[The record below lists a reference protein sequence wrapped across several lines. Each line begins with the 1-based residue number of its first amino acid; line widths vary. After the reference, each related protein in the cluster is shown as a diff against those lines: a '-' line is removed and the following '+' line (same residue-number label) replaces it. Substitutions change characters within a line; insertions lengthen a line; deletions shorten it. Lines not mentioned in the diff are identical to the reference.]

1 MFAPRMYLLP
11 NKSALLLGLLLL
23 GMACPALAEKTDREK
38 PIHIESDKMSLDNAN
53 KVSIFEGKV
62 ELTQGTLRLIAEKVV
77 VTEDASGHKFCVA
90 TGHLA
95 SFRQKRD
102 EANEYVEGYGE
113 RIEYNTLTEK
123 IDLFIRARVKR
134 EQDDVS
140 GDHITYST
148 ITEIFRVNSPEKTGR
163 VRATLQPQNKDE
175 KNSAPKAGTP
185 KTKAVQPVSVEP
197 KQSEP
202 VPSHPISVEP
212 KVFEAVSAE
221 SKSAGISATAPK
233 SAEIKTSEPASF
245 VPNASTTI
253 RVEPVISN
261 PSPAPAQSEK

>member
-1 MFAPRMYLLP
+1 MFQLP
-11 NKSALLLGLLLL
+11 NKSSLFL
-23 GMACPALAEKTDREK
+23 GMLLFGLICPAHAEKADREK

-53 KVSIFEGKV
+53 KVSVFEGKV

-77 VTEDASGHKFCVA
+77 VTEDATGHKFCVA

-123 IDLFIRARVKR
+123 IDLYIRARVKR

-148 ITEIFRVNSPEKTGR
+148 VTEIFRVNSPENSGR

-175 KNSAPKAGTP
+175 KNSSSKTG
-185 KTKAVQPVSVEP
+185 KTKPVQPITSEP

-202 VPSHPISVEP
+202 VPAHPYTVEP
-212 KVFEAVSAE
+212 KASEPVSTENKAVDASTAGAKTLE
-221 SKSAGISATAPK
+221 S
-233 SAEIKTSEPASF
+233 KTSEPASIA
-245 VPNASTTI
+245 PDTTTPI
-253 RVEPVISN
+253 RIEPVTSE